1 MSVLLLPN
9 STLAATST
17 LAQLSPSF
25 IWLLGGA
32 ILCLMELFVPTAFV
46 ELAMGISAFLVAI
59 VAMVMPHFGLQVLLW
74 MVFSLVLVFLTR
86 RLLPKRQHPI
96 LQEATEAQTLTEIAP
111 GKAGRVIFEGNSWQA
126 KSECDRVIAPDETV
140 IVVGRSGNTLFVL
153 PES

>member
-59 VAMVMPHFGLQVLLW
+59 VAMVMPNLGLQVFLW

-86 RLLPKRQHPI
+86 RLLPKHQHPV

-126 KSECDRVIAPDETV
+126 KSECDRVIAADETV

>member
-32 ILCLMELFVPTAFV
+32 ILCLMELFLPTAFV

-59 VAMVMPHFGLQVLLW
+59 VAMVMPHLGLQVFLW

-86 RLLPKRQHPI
+86 RLLPKHQHPV

-126 KSECDRVIAPDETV
+126 KSECDRVIAADETV